1 MRGVRTGSRYAAPYH
16 SRAQRAVVLLLLL
29 FPEVP
34 AGSAAAQQPPP
45 AQGPGLAAGVEALK
59 SGDLDTAE
67 AVFSGALRKGVKSA
81 LVFHNLGVIAQQRGN
96 HVLAINRFRQA
107 IALQPAYAPS
117 RLLLGV
123 SLLTLG
129 KNAEAIAELQ
139 RATRSMPQDPQAHL
153 QLAKAYEASDNWM
166 AAVEELQKLVNL
178 DPQNAEYSY
187 LLGRAWTKVSAW
199 SYQRLAHLNPDSAR
213 LHQALGQEYA
223 TQGKYDLAIAAYQQA
238 ARSDPKLPEIH
249 LALALLLLE
258 VKRYDEARAEIGLEL
273 NLVPDSKTALETRAK
288 VEAAEA
294 AASP

>member
-1 MRGVRTGSRYAAPYH
+1 MTGIGTKLTDAALCRGWT
-16 SRAQRAVVLLLLL
+16 QRAVVLLLFL

-34 AGSAAAQQPPP
+34 AGAAAQQPPP
-45 AQGPGLAAGVEALK
+45 TQGTSLAAGVEALK

-67 AVFSGALRKGVKSA
+67 TVFSDALRKGVKSA

-129 KNAEAIAELQ
+129 KNPEAIAELQ
-139 RATRSMPQDPQAHL
+139 RAARSMPQESQAHL

-223 TQGKYDLAIAAYQQA
+223 MQGKYDLAIAAYQQA

-273 NLVPDSKTALETRAK
+273 NLVPDSKTALEMRAK
-288 VEAAEA
+288 IEAAKA

>member
-1 MRGVRTGSRYAAPYH
+1 MTGIRTKLTDTALCRGWT
-16 SRAQRAVVLLLLL
+16 QRAVVILLLL

-34 AGSAAAQQPPP
+34 AGAAAQQPPP

-67 AVFSGALRKGVKSA
+67 KVFSDALRKGVKSA

-139 RATRSMPQDPQAHL
+139 RATRSMPQEPQAHL

-187 LLGRAWTKVSAW
+187 LLGRAWTKVSAS

-223 TQGKYDLAIAAYQQA
+223 MQGKYDLAIAAYQQA

-258 VKRYDEARAEIGLEL
+258 VKRYDEARTEIGLEL

-288 VEAAEA
+288 IEAAKA
-294 AASP
+294 DASP

>member
-1 MRGVRTGSRYAAPYH
+1 MTGIRTKLTDTALCRGWT
-16 SRAQRAVVLLLLL
+16 QRAVVILLLL

-34 AGSAAAQQPPP
+34 AGAAAQQPPP

-67 AVFSGALRKGVKSA
+67 KVFSDALRKGVKSA

-139 RATRSMPQDPQAHL
+139 RATRSMPQEPQAHL

-223 TQGKYDLAIAAYQQA
+223 MQGKHDLAIAAYQQA

-258 VKRYDEARAEIGLEL
+258 VKRYDEARTEIGLEL

-288 VEAAEA
+288 IEAAKA
-294 AASP
+294 DASP

>member
-1 MRGVRTGSRYAAPYH
+1 MTSIRTKLTDTALCRGRT
-16 SRAQRAVVLLLLL
+16 QRAVVLLLLL
-29 FPEVP
+29 VPAVP

-45 AQGPGLAAGVEALK
+45 PQGTSLAAGVEALK
-59 SGDLDTAE
+59 AGDLDTAE
-67 AVFSGALRKGVKSA
+67 TVFSDALRKGVKSA

-96 HVLAINRFRQA
+96 HVLAIGRFRQA

-123 SLLTLG
+123 SLLALG
-129 KNAEAIAELQ
+129 KSPEAIAELQ
-139 RATRSMPQDPQAHL
+139 RAARSMPQEPQAHL

-166 AAVEELQKLVNL
+166 AAVEELQRLVNL
-178 DPQNAEYSY
+178 EPQNPEYSY

-223 TQGKYDLAIAAYQQA
+223 MQGKYDLAIAAYQQA

-258 VKRYDEARAEIGLEL
+258 VKRYDEAREEIDLEL
-273 NLVPDSKTALETRAK
+273 KLVPESKSALETRAK
-288 VEAAEA
+288 IDAAKA
-294 AASP
+294 PASP

>member
-1 MRGVRTGSRYAAPYH
+1 MTGIRTKLTDTALCRGWT
-16 SRAQRAVVLLLLL
+16 QRAVVILLLL

-34 AGSAAAQQPPP
+34 AGAAAQQPPP

-67 AVFSGALRKGVKSA
+67 KVFSDALRKGVKSA

-139 RATRSMPQDPQAHL
+139 RATRSMPQEPQAHL

-223 TQGKYDLAIAAYQQA
+223 MQGKYDLAIAAYQQA

-249 LALALLLLE
+249 LALALLLFE
-258 VKRYDEARAEIGLEL
+258 VKRYDEARTEIGLEL

-288 VEAAEA
+288 IEAAKA
-294 AASP
+294 DASP